1 MLRIGGWRAV
11 GVNQVYSGSALHR
24 VGADGTVPLP
34 PFVRRVIDSDGA
46 EAGRVIVGAHERDT
60 CLTVY
65 EPGHA
70 PALHAEIER
79 RRIRDEDNG
88 APLEE
93 HHARAR
99 RTFGFAE
106 DGEISGGRLTLPP
119 IMRRKGRIERLV
131 LFVGTGRSFEMWNPE
146 IARAEGDEALREL
159 AEYRLG
165 EAQSSL

>member
-1 MLRIGGWRAV
+1 M
-11 GVNQVYSGSALHR
+11 
-24 VGADGTVPLP
+24 
-34 PFVRRVIDSDGA
+34 
-46 EAGRVIVGAHERDT
+46 IVGAHEHDP

-70 PALHAEIER
+70 PVLQAEIER
-79 RRIRDEDNG
+79 RRLRDEDSG
-88 APLEE
+88 APTEA

-106 DGEISGGRLTLPP
+106 DGEIAGGRLMLPA

-131 LFVGTGRSFEMWNPE
+131 LFVGTGRSFEIWNPE
-146 IARAEGDEALREL
+146 IARDAGDEALREL

-165 EAQSSL
+165 EAASPFKMERDE